1 MNNNNKKKQLSL
13 ATLHSQKIIKEMAY
27 ISTSFQAPFKKRISF
42 SFFSSI
48 KEDLFID
55 FKCFYFIFSAY

>member
-1 MNNNNKKKQLSL
+1 MNKKKKLSL
-13 ATLHSQKIIKEMAY
+13 ATLHSQKIAY
-27 ISTSFQAPFKKRISF
+27 ISTSFQAPFKMRISF

-55 FKCFYFIFSAY
+55 FKCFYFIFSTY